1 MKKQNKRKLK
11 YSIFFA
17 TSILCI
23 IFFLYSIQTKDP
35 INLIIYGLF
44 FMILIFG
51 YMIKD
56 DNKNQ
61 NDENF

>member
-11 YSIFFA
+11 YSIFFT

-23 IFFLYSIQTKDP
+23 IFFLYSIQADNS
-35 INLIIYGLF
+35 INLIIRGLF
-44 FMILIFG
+44 IMILIFA

-56 DNKNQ
+56 SNKSQ